1 MTATRHVRTVLA
13 VTDDRVRFAYGGSES
28 GGVPQ
33 WRWMAKDKFADD
45 AVKEV
50 SESSTPDQQENV
62 ETATSPKQPGT
73 RKTLTRRQ

>member
-50 SESSTPDQQENV
+50 SESSTPDQQENI
-62 ETATSPKQPGT
+62 ETVASPKQPGT